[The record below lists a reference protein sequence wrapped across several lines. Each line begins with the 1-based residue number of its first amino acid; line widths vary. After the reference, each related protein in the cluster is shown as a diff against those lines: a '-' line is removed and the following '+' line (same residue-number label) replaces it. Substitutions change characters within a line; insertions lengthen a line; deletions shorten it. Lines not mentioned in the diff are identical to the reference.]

1 MTNKA
6 KQIWQFLSI
15 DGRSDLFEHEDR
27 LTELWDENDNLKH
40 SVIDSIVNTDFD
52 KLDGKYQRV
61 IEDSVPY
68 MYEMLSKQTDWI
80 TFFKK

>member
-1 MTNKA
+1 MLGK
-6 KQIWQFLSI
+6 I
-15 DGRSDLFEHEDR
+15 
-27 LTELWDENDNLKH
+27 
-40 SVIDSIVNTDFD
+40 FD